1 MKSCSCCGASDD
13 IQMHHLYPKSKG
25 CPDTLIVPLCYRCHR
40 NAHGLKANINHSEL
54 THQGLLAAKARG
66 TKLGWAIPARAAE
79 AKAAAEKGTVV
90 AAKVRI
96 EQADSFAAKILPIVR
111 PLAEAGQSL
120 RQIAAALNNQ
130 GIGTPRGKEWQAAS
144 VKNLLSRN
152 YHV

>member
-1 MKSCSCCGASDD
+1 
-13 IQMHHLYPKSKG
+13 MHHLYPKSKG

-54 THQGLLAAKARG
+54 TRQGLLAAKARG
-66 TKLGWAIPARAAE
+66 TKLGWGQRQRDRAVHMAAVAKGAARGAASTAE
-79 AKAAAEKGTVV
+79 A
-90 AAKVRI
+90 
-96 EQADSFAAKILPIVR
+96 ADSFAAKILPIVR

-130 GIGTPRGKEWQAAS
+130 GISTPRGKEWQAAS